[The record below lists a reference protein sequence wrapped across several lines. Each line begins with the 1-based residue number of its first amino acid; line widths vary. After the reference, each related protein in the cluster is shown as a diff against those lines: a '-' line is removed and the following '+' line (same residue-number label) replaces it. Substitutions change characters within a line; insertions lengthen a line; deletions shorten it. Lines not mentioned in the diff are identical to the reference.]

1 MDEWVGGFS
10 REMRGE
16 LIKQASKLPFWLLSE
31 CIVGVPKFELISK
44 AKKTIASWCP
54 HPRTSFQWY
63 FFKFS

>member
-1 MDEWVGGFS
+1 
-10 REMRGE
+10 
-16 LIKQASKLPFWLLSE
+16 LSE